1 MKIAPIKVE
10 YVDHMGSDL
19 SVVNA
24 ARVSFDKK
32 SEWKIVDVAH
42 GGETE
47 QLKTAD
53 KSLINYLAAHNHWS
67 PFAHTSISVRISAPI
82 FVARQLVKHQV
93 GGVWNEVSRRY
104 IDSEPEFYI
113 PTVFRGRSKDAKQGS
128 DGEIKN
134 IWWIPEDSFYDVAT
148 GVEEITYACLRRYL
162 RMIEEGVCP
171 EQARMVLPQNTMTE
185 WIWTGSLAFFHRVWR
200 ERTNPH
206 AQKECRDVAELISLI
221 IEPLFPY
228 SWEALT
234 LLKP

>member
-1 MKIAPIKVE
+1 MKTAPIKVE

-32 SEWKIVDVAH
+32 SEWKIDDVAH

-82 FVARQLVKHQV
+82 FVARQLAKHQV

-104 IDSEPEFYI
+104 VDAEPEFYF
-113 PTVFRGRSKDAKQGS
+113 PEVWRGKPENAKQGS
-128 DGEIKN
+128 
-134 IWWIPEDSFYDVAT
+134 T
-148 GVEEITYACLRRYL
+148 GVVEDNEGWDRDVKNQTNYALSLYL
-162 RMIEEGVCP
+162 AMIQYHVAP
-171 EQARMVLPQNTMTE
+171 EQARMVLPQNTMSE

-206 AQKECRDVAELISLI
+206 AQKECADVADLLALV

-234 LLKP
+234 LLKH

>member
-1 MKIAPIKVE
+1 
-10 YVDHMGSDL
+10 MGSDL

-24 ARVSFDKK
+24 ARVSFDKQ
-32 SEWKIVDVAH
+32 SEWKIEESAD
-42 GGETE
+42 GGKTE
-47 QLKTAD
+47 QLKTTD
-53 KSLINYLAAHNHWS
+53 KRLINYLVAHHHWS
-67 PFAHTSISVRISAPI
+67 PFAHTSISLRISAPI

-104 IDSEPEFYI
+104 VDSEPEFYI
-113 PTVFRGRSKDAKQGS
+113 PDIWRAKAENVKQGS
-128 DGEIKN
+128 SDKEIKFLLHTDTN
-134 IWWIPEDSFYDVAT
+134 SGDMWYSE
-148 GVEEITYACLRRYL
+148 VENSMFLYTDQCLTMYNDL
-162 RMIEEGVCP
+162 LFAGICP

-206 AQKECRDVAELISLI
+206 AQKECRDVAELISLT

>member
-32 SEWKIVDVAH
+32 SEWKIVDVTH
-42 GGETE
+42 GGETK

-104 IDSEPEFYI
+104 VDSEPEFYVPDI
-113 PTVFRGRSKDAKQGS
+113 WRKKAENVKQGS
-128 DGEIKN
+128 
-134 IWWIPEDSFYDVAT
+134 SQ
-148 GVEEITYACLRRYL
+148 EEIFGADAVNTVILHKCLDGYNELL
-162 RMIEEGVCP
+162 RLGVCP
-171 EQARMVLPQNTMTE
+171 EQARMVLPQNTMSE

-206 AQKECRDVAELISLI
+206 AQKECKDVAELLALV

-234 LLKP
+234 LLKH